1 MDKMATGKGFRRG
14 TRQGRGHE
22 GAVSLRVWRDAG
34 LDGWKAASPI
44 PYRARLDSNSRPP
57 RLPAAVAQGVILSWY
72 SKRWP
77 SESILGPGTPA
88 LAP

>member
-34 LDGWKAASPI
+34 LGWLEGGQRNVRKAHLSPADRVSDQ
-44 PYRARLDSNSRPP
+44 RAC
-57 RLPAAVAQGVILSWY
+57 
-72 SKRWP
+72 
-77 SESILGPGTPA
+77 
-88 LAP
+88 